1 MTFLQSHIEQGAD
14 LGLLTVILLSCLPP
28 VIRQWALFCYRKLLL
43 IAKGCLSHSDSH
55 SPLLLM
61 SPALVDLGYR
71 LSSTSLS
78 IQTSGEGL
86 ESLPTG
92 PVTLTLRFPNGRQ
105 EAHCSG
111 TQRTFCP
118 DRTISAFSSIFLTF
132 SKNYGE
138 KMATMH
144 RKKLWWGAVIEGCK
158 FSLSFGH

>member
-1 MTFLQSHIEQGAD
+1 MGS
-14 LGLLTVILLSCLPP
+14 ILLSK
-28 VIRQWALFCYRKLLL
+28 AFAD
-43 IAKGCLSHSDSH
+43 AKGCLSHSDSH